1 MKFAYPIFLG
11 VLLATSQPA
20 FANIDVQF
28 DYRYDSS
35 GFFTGANSSRQNLL
49 NAAASV
55 FETRFKDSLTAIAP
69 SGSNSFDARFFQ
81 PDTGSTT
88 QIPGLSIG
96 ADQIVVF
103 VGAYNL
109 GSKLAVG
116 GPGGF
121 SFPGIPTPGFV
132 ENASGRGE
140 AGALGPVKTDFG
152 PWGGAM
158 SFNSA
163 SNWYLDQDTNTD
175 ESFSGFDLYSVVV
188 HELAHV
194 LGFGTAASFKNLIA
208 GGVFTGSAVNA
219 LTGHNPSMTSDG
231 HWESGLKYLGQEVAM
246 DPSIAAGQR
255 KQFTELDF
263 AAMKDMGWE
272 VSPIPE
278 VESWA
283 MMLAGLGLLGWRLRV
298 YRQRA

>member
-11 VLLATSQPA
+11 ALLAISQPT

-55 FETRFKDSLTAIAP
+55 FETRFKDSLTAITP
-69 SGSNSFDARFFQ
+69 SGTNSFDARFFQ
-81 PDTGSTT
+81 PDTGTTT
-88 QIPGLSIG
+88 QIPGLNVG
-96 ADQIVVF
+96 ADQIVIF
-103 VGAYNL
+103 VGAYDL
-109 GSKLAVG
+109 GNKLAVG

-121 SFPGIPTPGFV
+121 SFGGTPTPDFIN
-132 ENASGRGE
+132 NASSRGE
-140 AGALGPVKTDFG
+140 AGALAPIKTDFG

-163 SNWYLDQDTNTD
+163 SNWYLDQNANTD
-175 ESFSGFDLYSVVV
+175 ESFSGFDLYSVAV

-194 LGFGTAASFKNLIA
+194 LGFGTARSFNNLIS

-219 LTGHNPSMTSDG
+219 LAGHNPSMTSDG
-231 HWESGLKYLGQEVAM
+231 HWESGLTYLGQEVAM
-246 DPSIAAGQR
+246 DPAIAAGQR

-263 AAMKDMGWE
+263 AAMKDMGWQ

-278 VESWA
+278 AESWA

-298 YRQRA
+298 YRHKA

>member
-11 VLLATSQPA
+11 ALLATSQPA

-35 GFFTGANSSRQNLL
+35 GFFTGANSSRQNFL

-55 FETRFKDSLTAIAP
+55 FETRFKDSLTAIIP
-69 SGSNSFDARFFQ
+69 SGANGFDARFFQ
-81 PDTGSTT
+81 PDTGTIT
-88 QIPGLSIG
+88 QIPGLNVG
-96 ADQIVVF
+96 ADQIVIF
-103 VGAYNL
+103 VGAYDL
-109 GSKLAVG
+109 GNTLAVG

-121 SFPGIPTPGFV
+121 STGGTSDFIN
-132 ENASGRGE
+132 NASGRGE
-140 AGALGPVKTDFG
+140 AGALAPIKTDFG

-163 SNWYLDQDTNTD
+163 SNWYLDQDANTN

-194 LGFGTAASFKNLIA
+194 LGFGTARSFNNLISE
-208 GGVFTGSAVNA
+208 GVFTGSAVNA
-219 LTGHNPSMTSDG
+219 LAGHNPSMTSDG
-231 HWESGLKYLGQEVAM
+231 HWESGLTYLGQEVAM

-272 VSPIPE
+272 VSSIPE
-278 VESWA
+278 AESWA

-298 YRQRA
+298 YRHRA

>member
-11 VLLATSQPA
+11 ALLATSQPA

-35 GFFTGANSSRQNLL
+35 GFFTGANSSRQNFL

-55 FETRFKDSLTAIAP
+55 FETRFKDSLTAIIP
-69 SGSNSFDARFFQ
+69 SGANSFDARFFQ
-81 PDTGSTT
+81 PDTGTIT
-88 QIPGLSIG
+88 QIPGLNVG
-96 ADQIVVF
+96 ADQIVIF
-103 VGAYNL
+103 VGAYDL
-109 GSKLAVG
+109 GNTLAVG

-121 SFPGIPTPGFV
+121 STGGTSDFIN
-132 ENASGRGE
+132 NASGRGE
-140 AGALGPVKTDFG
+140 AGALAPIKTDFG

-163 SNWYLDQDTNTD
+163 SNWYLDQDANTN
-175 ESFSGFDLYSVVV
+175 ESFSGFDLYSVAV

-194 LGFGTAASFKNLIA
+194 LGFGTARSFNNLISE
-208 GGVFTGSAVNA
+208 GVFTGSAVNA
-219 LTGHNPSMTSDG
+219 LAGHNPSMTSDG
-231 HWESGLKYLGQEVAM
+231 HWESGLTYLGQEVAM

-272 VSPIPE
+272 VSSIPE
-278 VESWA
+278 AESWA

-298 YRQRA
+298 YRHRA

>member
-11 VLLATSQPA
+11 ALLATSQPA

-55 FETRFKDSLTAIAP
+55 FETRFKDSLTAITP
-69 SGSNSFDARFFQ
+69 SGANSFDARFFQ
-81 PDTGSTT
+81 PDTGTTT
-88 QIPGLSIG
+88 QIPGLSVG
-96 ADQIVVF
+96 ADKIVIF
-103 VGAYNL
+103 VGAYDL
-109 GSKLAVG
+109 GNKLAVG

-121 SFPGIPTPGFV
+121 SFGGTPTPDFIN
-132 ENASGRGE
+132 NASSRGE
-140 AGALGPVKTDFG
+140 AGALAPIKTDFG

-163 SNWYLDQDTNTD
+163 SNWYLDQNANTD
-175 ESFSGFDLYSVVV
+175 ESFSGFDLYSVAV

-194 LGFGTAASFKNLIA
+194 LGFGTARSFNNLIS

-219 LTGHNPSMTSDG
+219 LAGHNPSMTSDG
-231 HWESGLKYLGQEVAM
+231 HWESGLTYLGQEVAM
-246 DPSIAAGQR
+246 DPAIAAGQR

-263 AAMKDMGWE
+263 AAMKDMGWQ

-278 VESWA
+278 AESWA

-298 YRQRA
+298 YRHKA